1 MVPRH
6 SFATRSVSLALAALL
21 SGVPSLAS
29 AETPGVPVTPV
40 VPSATP
46 IADAARAAALQ
57 RYGYRGRGRNDAMK
71 WTGFG
76 LTVAGASLVAI
87 GAVLEDDDCF
97 DNDIGRAD
105 CDDLRK
111 GAFLAGGIMAGTG
124 IGLLIMSADRGGRRR
139 GRGRYPAVT
148 MRGGRMVVQQQIR
161 F

>member
-21 SGVPSLAS
+21 AGVPSLAA
-29 AETPGVPVTPV
+29 AEPPGVAA
-40 VPSATP
+40 PSPTP

-76 LTVAGASLVAI
+76 LTVAGASLIAI

-97 DNDIGRAD
+97 DNDIGRRD
-105 CDDLRK
+105 CDDIRK
-111 GAFLAGGIMAGTG
+111 GAFLAGGIMAGAG

-139 GRGRYPAVT
+139 GRGRYPSIT
-148 MRGGRMVVQQQIR
+148 MRHGRMVVQQQVR

>member
-1 MVPRH
+1 MVPRS
-6 SFATRSVSLALAALL
+6 SFATRSVSLVLAAVLA
-21 SGVPSLAS
+21 GVPSLAAADPPAPLLPS
-29 AETPGVPVTPV
+29 TP
-40 VPSATP
+40 TP

-57 RYGYRGRGRNDAMK
+57 RYGYRGRNRHDAMK

-76 LTVAGASLVAI
+76 LTVAGASLVAV

-97 DNDIGRAD
+97 DNDISRGD
-105 CDDLRK
+105 CRDIRK

-139 GRGRYPAVT
+139 GRGRYPDVT
-148 MRGGRMVVQQQIR
+148 MRGGRMVVQQRIR

>member
-6 SFATRSVSLALAALL
+6 SFATRYVSLVLAAALA
-21 SGVPSLAS
+21 GVPTLA
-29 AETPGVPVTPV
+29 AADPPAAPL
-40 VPSATP
+40 PSATP

-57 RYGYRGRGRNDAMK
+57 RYGYRGRDRNDAMK

-76 LTVAGASLVAI
+76 LTVAGASLIAV

-97 DNDIGRAD
+97 DDDIGIRD
-105 CDDLRK
+105 CRDIRK

-139 GRGRYPAVT
+139 GRGRYPDVT
-148 MRGGRMVVQQQIR
+148 MRGGRMVVQQRIS

>member
-6 SFATRSVSLALAALL
+6 SFATRSVSMALAALL
-21 SGVPSLAS
+21 SGLPSLAA
-29 AETPGVPVTPV
+29 AEPPAVPA
-40 VPSATP
+40 PSPTP

-57 RYGYRGRGRNDAMK
+57 RYGYRGRDRNDAMK

-76 LTVAGASLVAI
+76 LTVAGASLIAV

-97 DNDIGRAD
+97 ENDIARGD
-105 CDDLRK
+105 CSDIRK

-139 GRGRYPAVT
+139 GRGRYPDVT
-148 MRGGRMVVQQQIR
+148 MRGGRMVVQQR
-161 F
+161 LSF